1 MQSPKRTRSKSSLQT
16 IQLAW
21 YGPGTCVCKS
31 TNHMYCVDRR
41 FVVYTQYKN
50 RNTIPFSS
58 PILPPAKLYYPS
70 ECMNNADTILDHCL
84 ALVVALWLV
93 GGACSRSEMY
103 IVVRFDPV
111 HIQWVYI
118 SIQECILGFHA
129 RNYMH
134 PVISI
139 QYVRI
144 LARVRHSRIPQLIR
158 DWKLQKSNVPKASFS
173 PSTTYN
179 NLL

>member
-1 MQSPKRTRSKSSLQT
+1 
-16 IQLAW
+16 
-21 YGPGTCVCKS
+21 
-31 TNHMYCVDRR
+31 
-41 FVVYTQYKN
+41 
-50 RNTIPFSS
+50 
-58 PILPPAKLYYPS
+58 
-70 ECMNNADTILDHCL
+70 MNNADTTLDHCL

-93 GGACSRSEMY
+93 GGACSPSEMY

-139 QYVRI
+139 
-144 LARVRHSRIPQLIR
+144 
-158 DWKLQKSNVPKASFS
+158 
-173 PSTTYN
+173 
-179 NLL
+179 